1 MKKEIML
8 PKLIPLAID
17 RFTKRY
23 NLPLKNWTWMVN
35 YDAYEIELENGDVI
49 QVSGPTLMRYED

>member
-1 MKKEIML
+1 ML